1 MSYSKWCCYETEILI
16 LDGAIRETC
25 SARDEISGADQRKYS
40 PDLSPMTLHDIA
52 VVFSI
57 DAFMELKFP
66 LDIMLKFP
74 MRGEEPSNYDELVEW
89 TKAQM
94 KNYHTILASA
104 MAII

>member
-1 MSYSKWCCYETEILI
+1 MYTAVSVIWIGE
-16 LDGAIRETC
+16 R
-25 SARDEISGADQRKYS
+25 ISNEYYF

-57 DAFMELKFP
+57 DAFMELKFL